1 MLKKIAN
8 RNGASNPEEA
18 IIFAKQDKRWR
29 HVTAATFLKYSEF
42 NLNLSK
48 LSNKITH
55 HVRVILIGFGMLLS
69 SCATSI
75 GKLPVYTGESG
86 TPSLSEHEKKVVC
99 IQYLGVGGYV
109 FRYGKNVLM
118 TAPSITNPG
127 LLKIVSMTRLKTS
140 EALVDKLLPPVED
153 GEMILV
159 GHTHYDH
166 LLDVPYIMKNHA
178 KKAVVYGSG
187 TMEHI
192 MAPAIDKSRIV
203 TVDKYAAKGR
213 VPGQWVYNQDRTIRF
228 MAIESEHA
236 PHFAGMKFLPKGP
249 YEEDL
254 KSLPRTVFG
263 WVEGQTY
270 AYLIDFL
277 DEQGNIAFRVHYQDA
292 ASSPPFGFVPDLPA
306 NEQKR
311 VDLAIL
317 CVASF
322 QQVNN
327 YPEGIINTIRPKNII
342 LGHWEDFFR
351 GQKRPVGVLRTTNIR
366 NFIKRLES
374 VKPHD
379 SRWFLPLPFT
389 QIRFPFEKS

>member
-1 MLKKIAN
+1 MIK
-8 RNGASNPEEA
+8 
-18 IIFAKQDKRWR
+18 D
-29 HVTAATFLKYSEF
+29 
-42 NLNLSK
+42 
-48 LSNKITH
+48 
-55 HVRVILIGFGMLLS
+55 VRVILIGFGMLLS
-69 SCATSI
+69 GCATSI
-75 GKLPVYTGESG
+75 EKLPVYTGESG
-86 TPSLSEHEKKVVC
+86 ASYLSGHKKKVVY
-99 IQYLGVGGYV
+99 IQYLGVGGYL
-109 FRYGKNVLM
+109 FRYGKNALM
-118 TAPSITNPG
+118 TAPSITNPS
-127 LLKIVSMTRLKTS
+127 LFKIVSMTRLKTN

-153 GEMILV
+153 AETILV

-166 LLDVPYIMKNHA
+166 LLDVSYIMKNHA

-213 VPGQWVYNQDRTIRF
+213 VAGQWIYNQYRTIRF

-249 YEEDL
+249 CDEDL

-277 DEQGNIAFRVHYQDA
+277 DEQGNSAFRVHYQDA
-292 ASSPPFGFVPDLPA
+292 ASNPPFGFVPDLPA

-327 YPEGIINTIRPKNII
+327 YPEGIINNIRPKNII

-351 GQKRPVGVLRTTNIR
+351 GQKRPVRTLRTTNIR

-374 VKPHD
+374 VKPDD
-379 SRWFLPLPFT
+379 SRWFLPLPFA
-389 QIRFPFEKS
+389 QIRFPLEKS

>member
-1 MLKKIAN
+1 LLKKIAN
-8 RNGASNPEEA
+8 RNGAPNPEEA

-29 HVTAATFLKYSEF
+29 HVTTATFLKYSEF

-127 LLKIVSMTRLKTS
+127 LLKIVSMTRLKTN
-140 EALVDKLLPPVED
+140 EALVDKVVPPVED
-153 GEMILV
+153 GQMILV

-166 LLDVPYIMKNHA
+166 LLDVPYIMKNYA

-187 TMEHI
+187 NMEHI

-203 TVDKYAAKGR
+203 TVNKYAAKGR

-236 PHFAGMKFLPKGP
+236 PHFAGMKFLPKG
-249 YEEDL
+249 
-254 KSLPRTVFG
+254 
-263 WVEGQTY
+263 
-270 AYLIDFL
+270 
-277 DEQGNIAFRVHYQDA
+277 HY
-292 ASSPPFGFVPDLPA
+292 
-306 NEQKR
+306 K
-311 VDLAIL
+311 
-317 CVASF
+317 
-322 QQVNN
+322 
-327 YPEGIINTIRPKNII
+327 
-342 LGHWEDFFR
+342 
-351 GQKRPVGVLRTTNIR
+351 
-366 NFIKRLES
+366 
-374 VKPHD
+374 
-379 SRWFLPLPFT
+379 
-389 QIRFPFEKS
+389 